1 MRRTVLGS
9 LRPRSPKQCPGVNN
23 MKHVLLTASV
33 AALLLVGLTAPLV
46 MAKPTEDRRGD
57 RDDMRQSG
65 ERPMKGMRAS
75 EHANNRS
82 HRQVDTF
89 LITVSAQG
97 ISQDNHSY
105 TITGEGTAIG
115 KTRDKND
122 TMKAFAGFAKLNVT
136 LKDENG
142 TVVKEGT
149 IRVRLIAHQNET
161 GDWHWRLVSAMKT
174 PRGMPKIFLHGDN
187 VTLGD
192 GSASLDG
199 KGFALVKVVKDDDTV
214 KRLRLKLDAD
224 IHIAKA

>member
-1 MRRTVLGS
+1 MS
-9 LRPRSPKQCPGVNN
+9 RSESN

-46 MAKPTEDRRGD
+46 MAKPTDDRPGD
-57 RDDMRQSG
+57 RDDRRQDG
-65 ERPMKGMRAS
+65 ERPMKGMLPG
-75 EHANNRS
+75 EHQNSRS
-82 HRQVDTF
+82 HRQVSTF

-97 ISQDNHSY
+97 ISQDNESY

-115 KTRDKND
+115 KVRDRND

-149 IRVRLIAHQNET
+149 IRVRLVAHQNET
-161 GDWHWRLVSAMKT
+161 GAWHWRLVSAMKT
-174 PRGMPKIFLHGDN
+174 PSGLPKIFLHGDN

-199 KGFALVKVVKDDDTV
+199 KGFALVKVVGEDDTV
-214 KRLRLKLDAD
+214 KRLRLRLDAD
-224 IHIAKA
+224 VHIAKA